1 MRQLGTRAD
10 GATCPGVALDLLLFR
25 PDHELQ
31 ARDVWEALNQEW
43 PLRTV
48 ANSLERL
55 AVRGSVVK
63 VRDGRSV
70 WYAVAPAVITSFY
83 RRRRTPTLVQ
93 TSARS
98 P

>member
-10 GATCPGVALDLLLFR
+10 GATCPSVALDLLRFR

-31 ARDVWEALNQEW
+31 ARDVWEALSHDW

-55 AVRGSVVK
+55 AVRGSVVRI
-63 VRDGRSV
+63 RDGRSV
-70 WYAVAPAVITSFY
+70 WYAIAPAVVARFY
-83 RRRRTPTLVQ
+83 RRRRTPSLVQ
-93 TSARS
+93 TSPRS